1 MASLSR
7 GAARWP
13 RKIADLM
20 ERPHFLSAIPP
31 VFLALLLIGALR
43 GYSPVPTYD
52 MWEGALLG
60 YFRLMEDGNPWEF
73 LDFWNEHRIVLS
85 KILFWLD
92 TRYFGTRFLFL
103 IAANIFLLVALWAA
117 LCAITRKLI
126 LDRDLWYFL
135 CVGIAALSFSSLQQ
149 ENVDS
154 PFQSQ
159 FILAYLVPILA
170 FFAMANAQVLP
181 ARTGWFIAAVVL
193 ATLSLG
199 TMANGL
205 MVFPLLVG
213 MQIAGGFSTGRWA
226 WDRLGIVVSV
236 GVVLTVLW
244 LRGFPASEGNVA
256 TAIDF
261 AIFAATF
268 IGFPFGYLTSSITGG
283 VVGFVVFLAML
294 VLVLR
299 HAWRMRAHLDPFFI
313 ALLAVLAYV
322 GGTCLLTAYGRA
334 AINPNAA
341 LIGRYATPSLV
352 AWASLLILLGTIHQG
367 RTNARRMF
375 AATSIAIALVL
386 FPTQFLRTMGD
397 EGRTMAHGAMRAALA
412 FKLGVPDLRAANW
425 VFHTPSRE
433 QYDAVK
439 TWSERIAG
447 LKGSIFADPMWDR
460 VIAKIGTDVGT
471 THACKTHVDGVREI
485 PGEFRF
491 RIVEGWA
498 IDEEKVR
505 QPRFIYF
512 AAAGRIVGLA
522 LRGAPRPDVS
532 DIIDHR
538 GGDAGYYGY
547 VLATDADS
555 FTVVCPEGA
564 I

>member
-1 MASLSR
+1 MASLSS
-7 GAARWP
+7 AAVRWP
-13 RKIADLM
+13 RKIAGLM
-20 ERPHFLSAIPP
+20 ERPLFLSAIPAI
-31 VFLALLLIGALR
+31 FLALLLIGALR

-92 TRYFGTRFLFL
+92 TRYFGTRFLLL
-103 IAANIFLLVALWAA
+103 IAANIVLLVALWGA
-117 LCAITRKLI
+117 LCAIARKLV
-126 LDRDLWYFL
+126 LDRDLWQIL
-135 CVGIAALSFSSLQQ
+135 CAGIAALSFSWLQR

-159 FILAYLVPILA
+159 FILAYLVPLLA
-170 FFAMANAQVLP
+170 FFAMANAQVQP
-181 ARTGWFIAAVVL
+181 ARTGRFVAAVVL
-193 ATLSLG
+193 AAASLG

-205 MVFPLLVG
+205 LVFPLLIG
-213 MQIAGGFSTGRWA
+213 MQIVVGLASGRWA
-226 WDRLGIVVSV
+226 WGRLGIVASA

-244 LRGFPASEGNVA
+244 FRDFSSPHGDRA
-256 TAIDF
+256 TAVDF
-261 AIFAATF
+261 VIFAATF
-268 IGFPFGYLTSSITGG
+268 LGFPFGYLTSSITGG
-283 VVGFVVFLAML
+283 IVGCAVFLALL
-294 VLVLR
+294 VLVLH
-299 HAWRMRAHLDPFFI
+299 HAWRARTHLDPFFI
-313 ALLAVLAYV
+313 GLLAVLAYV

-352 AWASLLILLGTIHQG
+352 GWACLLILLGAIYQ
-367 RTNARRMF
+367 RRANARRIF
-375 AATSIAIALVL
+375 AATSIAVALVL
-386 FPTQFLRTMGD
+386 FPTQFLRTIGD
-397 EGRTMAHGAMRAALA
+397 DGPTMAHGAMRAALA

-425 VFHTPSRE
+425 AFHTPSRE

-439 TWSERIAG
+439 TWSERISG
-447 LKGSIFADPMWDR
+447 LEGSIFADPMWDH
-460 VIAKIGTDVGT
+460 VIAKIGTDAGT
-471 THACKTHVDGVREI
+471 MHACKTHVDGVREI

-498 IDEEKVR
+498 MDEEKVR

-512 AAAGRIVGLA
+512 AADGKIVGLA

-532 DIIDHR
+532 DIIDLR
-538 GGDAGYYGY
+538 GGYAGYYGY
-547 VLATDADS
+547 VLATNAES

-564 I
+564 L